1 MTKLLVRDLMT
12 EKVVAVRPEDALAR
26 VQEVMDSLLVR
37 HLPVVD
43 EGNNLVGL
51 VSQRDLLRNAV
62 LDQVDMPLNMQQE
75 MMARTSVSDVMITEP
90 ENVSPDRALQDAA
103 EVMLENKYG
112 CVPVCEGTELV
123 GILTESDFVRY
134 FAELA

>member
-90 ENVSPDRALQDAA
+90 ENVSPDRALQEAA